1 MQRNA
6 ASGGGLAVNRN
17 SSSNAGS
24 VEEYLAALPEE
35 RRADLQRVREVVRRN
50 LPEGYRE
57 EMGFGM
63 IAYVIPL
70 ETYPATYNR
79 QPLMYA
85 ALGNQ
90 KRHMALYLMNIYGD
104 PATQE
109 WFAAAYAASGKRLDM
124 GKSCV
129 RFKRA
134 DDLPLELIAQ
144 AVARTPAAE
153 YIAGYEAARAQLP
166 RRRRKG

>member
-1 MQRNA
+1 M
-6 ASGGGLAVNRN
+6 NRN

-24 VEEYLAALPEE
+24 VAEYLAGLPEG
-35 RRADLQRVREVVRRN
+35 RREDLQRVREVVLRH

-70 ETYPATYNR
+70 ETYPVTYNK

-90 KRHMALYLMNIYGD
+90 QRHMALYLMNIYGD
-104 PATQE
+104 PATEE
-109 WFAAAYAASGKRLDM
+109 WFAAAYAASGKKLDM
-124 GKSCV
+124 GKACV

-134 DDLPLELIAQ
+134 DDLPLALIGQ
-144 AVARTPAAE
+144 AVARTPVAE
-153 YIAGYEAARAQLP
+153 YIAAYEASRAQLP
-166 RRRRKG
+166 RRRKGG